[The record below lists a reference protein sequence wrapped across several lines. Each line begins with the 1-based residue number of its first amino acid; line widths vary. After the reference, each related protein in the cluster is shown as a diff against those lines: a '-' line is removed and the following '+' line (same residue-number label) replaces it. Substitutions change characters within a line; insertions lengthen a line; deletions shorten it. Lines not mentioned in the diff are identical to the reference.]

1 MAAEQSIPIY
11 TNLNELYQNLGTT
24 LNHAERWDHLA
35 KEFVQRFGRKPA
47 YIARAPGRVNH
58 QGIVLHPLHSLI
70 GEHIDYALFGAFPAA
85 VERDILIACAP
96 RSATISDEEPY
107 QTSGSV
113 IIENLH
119 SKYPRQVFAP
129 SRRPTQGSGQG
140 SDAVHAEG
148 WHLEINPKELRW
160 ESYVKAGYY
169 GVLEHYFPP
178 SSGQHPVPVDLLVTG
193 TVPAGSGLSSSAAMV
208 VASTLA
214 FLAVNDKL
222 TKGELVMMAMENEK
236 RVGKHIFLDQA
247 ASVISNPGAALYIT
261 FFPSLAA
268 SPTPLPKGAV
278 FVCAN
283 SLVVSDKAVTA
294 KTNYNLRVV
303 ETLVGARILAR
314 SLGVQLHDTDTKKE
328 KITYREVL
336 GRFAGEEAGSELT
349 VDQLTKALEGILEN
363 LNGLKSTKASEH
375 GATGV
380 TIDEMIDLSGLTEAE
395 FTETYLSWIE
405 VEATYFQLYKRAKHV
420 FSEALRVLQFR
431 QTCLDVSVLQR
442 LGELMNESQASCT
455 ELYECSCLEID
466 NLTKLARQ
474 AGALGSRVTGAGWGG
489 CTVSLVPEAIVDS
502 FIAKVK
508 ETYGPY
514 KDLEGD
520 RLGEVIFATTP
531 SSGACGT

>member
-35 KEFVQRFGRKPA
+35 KEFAQRFGRKPA
-47 YIARAPGRVNH
+47 YIARAPGRVN
-58 QGIVLHPLHSLI
+58 LI

-96 RSATISDEEPY
+96 RSATISDEGDPSPALEPY
-107 QTSGSV
+107 QTS
-113 IIENLH
+113 
-119 SKYPRQVFAP
+119 
-129 SRRPTQGSGQG
+129 GSGQG

-214 FLAVNDKL
+214 FLAVNDKLDDSHASRKL

-431 QTCLDVSVLQR
+431 QTCLDVSGEVGEEEPVEVLQR

-531 SSGACGT
+531 SSGACVYKFEE